1 MKQNFQLRVS
11 ALHLRAVPSS
21 HVQAN
26 WVRNSFQEKHT
37 QLEYK
42 SKPKMSEFSWCSRN
56 TRPLSLNTL
65 SAVSPYS
72 SEAHKE
78 IPYVKQDLLQTLY
91 MIKFL
96 LSFRQGKIN
105 LTLKQ
110 SKCWSNM
117 CMFSALSL
125 ESRACVSQAAEI
137 SSETNRH
144 WLINH

>member
-1 MKQNFQLRVS
+1 MNIQGLIKNSHKTQTLDIDLIPWRWADWQSMKQIFHIRVS
-11 ALHLRAVPSS
+11 ALRLHLRVVPSS
-21 HVQAN
+21 HVPQN
-26 WVRNSFQEKHT
+26 WVRSSFQEKHT

-42 SKPKMSEFSWCSRN
+42 SKSKMSEFSWCSRN
-56 TRPLSLNTL
+56 TRPLSLNTV
-65 SAVSPYS
+65 SAVPPSF

-110 SKCWSNM
+110 SKC
-117 CMFSALSL
+117 
-125 ESRACVSQAAEI
+125 
-137 SSETNRH
+137 
-144 WLINH
+144 